1 MVDLRGAAQQE
12 VFADPAVVSFGAVTG
27 DASGIERIVRIH
39 NISTRRRVVSIGNAA
54 LAPKGVEITADP
66 QRVRLGPG
74 ESAAV
79 VIRAD
84 TLDLSDEAGIATGE
98 LVLRAGYSPEVHVP
112 WAVAVP
118 QNVDLISR
126 VSLEGTGDRVSDATP
141 SVLALVAGAV
151 TVTPDPQVRA
161 VDRLEVQ
168 LWRGKSLLG
177 VLARRRELL
186 PGRYT
191 FGLTGRGSNG
201 ERLRRGMY
209 AIRIV
214 ALPGD
219 GTRRQSE
226 TVDVSRQL
234 DGLRAR
240 KRMET
245 EVGQATCLHPLE
257 SPILATVQTSQEA

>member
-1 MVDLRGAAQQE
+1 M
-12 VFADPAVVSFGAVTG
+12 
-27 DASGIERIVRIH
+27 
-39 NISTRRRVVSIGNAA
+39 
-54 LAPKGVEITADP
+54 
-66 QRVRLGPG
+66 
-74 ESAAV
+74 
-79 VIRAD
+79 
-84 TLDLSDEAGIATGE
+84 
-98 LVLRAGYSPEVHVP
+98 P

-161 VDRLEVQ
+161 VE
-168 LWRGKSLLG
+168 LLG

-201 ERLRRGMY
+201 ERLRRGTY

-226 TVDVSRQL
+226 TVEYRVS
-234 DGLRAR
+234 
-240 KRMET
+240 
-245 EVGQATCLHPLE
+245 
-257 SPILATVQTSQEA
+257 